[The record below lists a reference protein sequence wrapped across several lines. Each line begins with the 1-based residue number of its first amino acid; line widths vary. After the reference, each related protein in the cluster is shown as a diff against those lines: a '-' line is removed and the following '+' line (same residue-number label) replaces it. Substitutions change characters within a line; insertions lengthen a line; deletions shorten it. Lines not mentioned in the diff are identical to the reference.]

1 MNYFDMWAWLF
12 RVRNDIRH
20 TKKSTQTTLN
30 RKAAQKA
37 TVGKVQEAL
46 APDTQA
52 STTDE
57 KLDVYKRTGHILDN
71 YAASLQ
77 IEAETISAVTEL
89 ATQILKETPTIIDKI
104 NNNLPNSIAHYNSK
118 RDPVPEHPVTD
129 IDQEISSFNA
139 LYDKLM
145 TTEVKLAVLGAFCPS
160 IHCARIS

>member
-104 NNNLPNSIAHYNSK
+104 NNNQRY
-118 RDPVPEHPVTD
+118 PVPEHPVTD

>member
-104 NNNLPNSIAHYNSK
+104 NNNQRCQQASQAGLIL
-118 RDPVPEHPVTD
+118 
-129 IDQEISSFNA
+129 IDCRSQTI
-139 LYDKLM
+139 
-145 TTEVKLAVLGAFCPS
+145 
-160 IHCARIS
+160 